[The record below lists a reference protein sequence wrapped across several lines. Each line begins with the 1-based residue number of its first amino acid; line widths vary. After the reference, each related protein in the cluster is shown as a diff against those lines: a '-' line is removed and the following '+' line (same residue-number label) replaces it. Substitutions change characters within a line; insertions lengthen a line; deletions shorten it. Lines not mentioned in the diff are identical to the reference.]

1 MNRNWHR
8 RNDWLRARDQVLLL
22 LLFSSLPVTV
32 SADAYKWV
40 GEDGRIHYSDSQPPD
55 TECEKIEIKQERND
69 NCDEIA
75 ERKRR
80 LDEAEKAADR
90 RIEERRKRLAAVQAG
105 REAHLAKQ
113 EKCFEARKQLV
124 VLQMQ
129 MPVYRDTDGQIRAA
143 WKYDTYKG
151 QREYFDA
158 DTRAAAVENTE
169 KLITTLCQ
177 HPDDTVARANAR
189 KQWLRSER
197 CAAAR
202 SDLEALQRPQSK
214 SSEQAIEGKRREVD
228 RYCKDE

>member
-1 MNRNWHR
+1 MNRNWRR
-8 RNDWLRARDQVLLL
+8 RNDWLRVRTQILLV
-22 LLFSSLPVTV
+22 LLFSALPVTV

-40 GEDGRIHYSDSQPPD
+40 DEGGRVHYSDSQPPD
-55 TECEKIEIKQERND
+55 AECEKIEIKQERND
-69 NCDEIA
+69 NCTDIA

-90 RIEERRKRLAAVQAG
+90 RIDERRKRLAAVQAG

-113 EKCFEARKQLV
+113 EKCFDARKQLV

-129 MPVYRDTDGQIRAA
+129 MPVYRDMDGNIRAA

-151 QREYFDA
+151 EREYLDDA
-158 DTRAAAVENTE
+158 ARTAEIANTK

-214 SSEQAIEGKRREVD
+214 SSDQAIEDKRQEVD
-228 RYCKDE
+228 RYCNDE